1 MLRGDLIDRP
11 DVDGVLRD
19 GWDSLAVACARP
31 FSSPAWMLAWWRHVR
46 PAGAALRI
54 VAVWDGD
61 ELAGILPFYAERSLG
76 IIRFRLLASTTS
88 AHVEP
93 LARPGS
99 EREIASVAAEVLST
113 AGIRPDVISLHGVS
127 SASPWPML
135 LQRSLAA
142 RGGASLHR
150 GSGMPAPHLTLE
162 GRTYEE
168 WFASLSGH
176 RRSEFRRRRRRLEE
190 RGAVARL
197 VEPPDEMVSG
207 LRAFATLHHQRWDP
221 RGGSGV
227 LDPRVEAMLASAALE
242 LAPSLRFRLWSI
254 EVSGRSISSSVF
266 VAAGGALSYWLGGF
280 DAGWAEF
287 GPALETVRAAL
298 EHAWA
303 VGDQTVDFGPGG
315 QRYKYTFADGEDI
328 VEPVDLV
335 PRTSRYLRARVQLAP
350 EQISSRVTALR
361 HEAFRRLPPGVQQ
374 RAKAVRAQL
383 RTHR

>member
-1 MLRGDLIDRP
+1 MLRAELIESP
-11 DVDGVLRD
+11 DVAEGLRD
-19 GWDSLAVACARP
+19 RWDSLAVACARP

-46 PAGAALRI
+46 PAGAVLRI

-61 ELAGILPFYAERSLG
+61 ELAGILPFFAERSRG

-99 EREIASVAAEVLST
+99 EPEIASAAAQVLST
-113 AGIRPDVISLHGVS
+113 AADRPDVISLHGMS
-127 SASPWPML
+127 TASPWPIL
-135 LQRSLAA
+135 LHRSFAA

-150 GSGMPAPHLTLE
+150 GSRMPAPHLSLE
-162 GRTYEE
+162 GRTYEG
-168 WFASLSGH
+168 WFAGLSRH
-176 RRSEFRRRRRRLEE
+176 RRGEFRRRRRRLEE

-197 VEPPDEMVSG
+197 VEAPDEMVTG
-207 LRAFATLHHQRWDP
+207 LSAFSTLHHQRWDP
-221 RGGSGV
+221 RGGSGA
-227 LDPRVEAMLASAALE
+227 LDPRIEAMLASAALE
-242 LAPSLRFRLWSI
+242 LVPSSRFRLWSI

-266 VAAGGALSYWLGGF
+266 VAAGGELSYWLGGF
-280 DAGWAEF
+280 DEAWAEY

-303 VGDQTVDFGPGG
+303 VGDRTVDFGPGG

-335 PRTSRYLRARVQLAP
+335 PRTSRYLRARLQLAP
-350 EQISSRVTALR
+350 EQISSRAMALR
-361 HEAFRRLPPGVQQ
+361 HDAFRRLPPGVQQ
-374 RAKAVRAQL
+374 RAKAFRAQL
-383 RTHR
+383 RMHR